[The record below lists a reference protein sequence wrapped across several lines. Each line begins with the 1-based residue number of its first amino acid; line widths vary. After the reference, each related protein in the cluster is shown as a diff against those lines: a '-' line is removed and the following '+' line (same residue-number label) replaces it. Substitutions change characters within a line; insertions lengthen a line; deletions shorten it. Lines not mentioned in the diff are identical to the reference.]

1 MSKSIINEEFLQQV
15 ERLQM
20 LVKNNVAGMFG
31 GNHKSKNFGSS
42 CEFADMRA
50 YVPGDDTT
58 KINWKVFARTDA
70 LFTKRYL
77 DERQMHTK
85 IYIDASRS
93 MTFGNGK
100 KDEQALKISA
110 VLSYLSICE
119 MDKVSI
125 FAIRDMQCEDIVKGI
140 LGKEAYTSSINAL
153 NSVNFYGDSCI
164 SDCILPSSVGYG
176 DGMSVIISD
185 FLTDND
191 YEKAIDY
198 LLSKKRDVL
207 CIQVLSKDELKPM
220 LRGKMHLYDSENG
233 DKFFRKN
240 INRDIIDAYKKALD
254 YVTSRVRDYCTVR
267 GAQYMLVSAED
278 NLAEVFF
285 NRLVNMEV
293 LK

>member
-42 CEFADMRA
+42 CEFADMRG
-50 YVPGDDTT
+50 YIPGDDVT
-58 KINWKVFARTDA
+58 KIDWKVFARTDS
-70 LFTKRYL
+70 LYTRRYL
-77 DERQMHTK
+77 DERQMHTR

-93 MTFGNGK
+93 MSFGNGK

-110 VLSYLSICE
+110 VLAYLSVCE
-119 MDKVSI
+119 MDKVSVYSL
-125 FAIRDMQCEDIVKGI
+125 RDLQIEDIIKGMV
-140 LGKEAYTSSINAL
+140 GKESYTTSINQL
-153 NSVNFYGDSCI
+153 NSIDFYGDSCI

-176 DGMSVIISD
+176 DGMSIIISD

-191 YEKAIDY
+191 YEKAIDF
-198 LLSKKRDVL
+198 LISKKRHVL

-220 LRGKMHLYDSENG
+220 LRGKMHLYDSENSEH
-233 DKFFRKN
+233 FFRKN
-240 INRDIIDAYKKALD
+240 INRDIIDAYKKALE
-254 YVTSRVRDYCTVR
+254 YVTTRVRDYCTVR
-267 GAQYMLVSAED
+267 GADYLLVSAED
-278 NLAEVFF
+278 NLSEVFF
-285 NRLVNMEV
+285 NKLASMEV